1 MSPFGDPESEM
12 PDPDLREAM
21 IRSLHETRHDPHET
35 PISGGASGS
44 RATAQHVAS
53 PPQANTPNTQSEGEG
68 SVIPNRPPRI
78 ASAPGAQPSAQMQP
92 RPITPADV
100 CVIMEDRITR
110 EKKRIAELVAKV
122 GSVDQEFT
130 EVDMNEVNDLKQS
143 IMDCQRKLEE
153 AKQGRTVE
161 AIPRPAVRLPSNDPP
176 TPGDIT
182 PRETRKSRSR
192 PRSHVRGRSKAD
204 KRRHPDSG
212 DRRPSR
218 RRKGDPI
225 VVTPAVTIPRP
236 TVASIFQGG
245 AEDLSSSCPT
255 SQEPVQ
261 TVSQIFQSAGAA
273 LSMGGRTCA
282 IYSIAWNGYR
292 SIGSSEGPKITK

>member
-1 MSPFGDPESEM
+1 MQPGARCEQLTATGREQFGAAPA
-12 PDPDLREAM
+12 RV
-21 IRSLHETRHDPHET
+21 
-35 PISGGASGS
+35 ASGS

-68 SVIPNRPPRI
+68 SVTPNRPPRI
-78 ASAPGAQPSAQMQP
+78 ASAPGAQPSAQMHS

-100 CVIMEDRITR
+100 CVILEDRITR

-143 IMDCQRKLEE
+143 IMDCRRKLEE
-153 AKQGRTVE
+153 AKQGRIVE

-192 PRSHVRGRSKAD
+192 PRSHVRGRSC
-204 KRRHPDSG
+204 
-212 DRRPSR
+212 DRGEKPMPSWMASCDT
-218 RRKGDPI
+218 DP
-225 VVTPAVTIPRP
+225 
-236 TVASIFQGG
+236 
-245 AEDLSSSCPT
+245 
-255 SQEPVQ
+255 
-261 TVSQIFQSAGAA
+261 
-273 LSMGGRTCA
+273 
-282 IYSIAWNGYR
+282 
-292 SIGSSEGPKITK
+292 